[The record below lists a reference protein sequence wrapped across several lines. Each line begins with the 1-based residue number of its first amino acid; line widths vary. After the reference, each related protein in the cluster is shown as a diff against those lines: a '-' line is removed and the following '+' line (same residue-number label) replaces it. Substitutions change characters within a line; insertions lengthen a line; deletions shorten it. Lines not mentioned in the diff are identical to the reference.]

1 MINGKYTLKNMYPD
15 LDESQYQ
22 PNGVDL
28 TLDKVMVFKSDYDSS
43 YGMFLGTKSHIKE
56 IKVLPQQEELKKD
69 TIHLHGEVKSVYK
82 LEPNTPYIGVTKEK
96 IQISRNSGQIYLPRS
111 SLLRAGVDLRSAWGD
126 AGFNGHLSFLLI
138 NHNDKPFYLESG
150 VRFAQLVD
158 IQAENSDVYN
168 GDYQE

>member
-15 LDESQYQ
+15 LDEDQYQ

-28 TLDKVMVFKSDYDSS
+28 TLDKVMVFKSNDLS
-43 YGMFLGTKSHIKE
+43 YGMFLGTKSHVKE
-56 IKVLPQQEELKKD
+56 IKILPQQQEELEKD
-69 TIHLHGEVKSVYK
+69 IIHIQGELKSVYK